1 MKSKDNKIIKEYYT
15 AIPRFYTKDN
25 EIICVW
31 TLTENVL
38 TSLPKSLDYET
49 EDGRQIEDYRLT
61 LVSITENRVIAELEY
76 NKAITKLMELAEATS
91 KNNILVELNYKE
103 MKELIEALS

>member
-1 MKSKDNKIIKEYYT
+1 MKSKDNKNIREYYT

-25 EIICVW
+25 EIICVCK
-31 TLTENVL
+31 LTENVL

-76 NKAITKLMELAEATS
+76 NKAITKLMELAEAKS
-91 KNNILVELNYKE
+91 ENNILVELNYKE

>member
-25 EIICVW
+25 EIICVC

-76 NKAITKLMELAEATS
+76 NKAITKLMESAEAIS

-103 MKELIEALS
+103 MKELIEGLS